1 MQATESDVSALYRAE
16 IRRVSENKTE
26 EANTIGSEER
36 QALML
41 QLGKLQAEN
50 KTLREFQQSAEARS
64 IGLQDTVARTQRS
77 PTNATRTAPL
87 ANTSDSGKDANSPLP
102 MSSVNSP
109 TAPSKTGSPPEST
122 TFPAGI
128 ASRRSPPELPPVSA
142 PVAAGFT
149 GSPTAM
155 QLSQNRAP
163 QPLSAS
169 TAEDW
174 VPAKIE
180 IDLDMPWD
188 EVTQDEE
195 AFIFQMRID
204 LADALMNGDKN
215 KIRVQELRI
224 GGKNSVVA
232 TVQIDPGV
240 CADGIT
246 PLEKARSLAKQ
257 AVDPHSVLR
266 RGVLT
271 SFTTAAHGIVL
282 VEEDRVTPSVVLE
295 VRVGHCRNIPQ
306 RDNGSGPETFV
317 VVHVNDADLGI
328 TEKHVGC
335 TPNFDQVFKGQV
347 MVQKGTMISL
357 SFHQQ
362 TAKGKDQML
371 GYVAVPLQRVIES
384 SSEEGWYDLRS
395 STDGLVQVSESMT
408 AAPQRSP
415 N

>member
-26 EANTIGSEER
+26 EANTTGSEER

-109 TAPSKTGSPPEST
+109 AAPSKTGSPPEST

-240 CADGIT
+240 C
-246 PLEKARSLAKQ
+246 
-257 AVDPHSVLR
+257 
-266 RGVLT
+266 
-271 SFTTAAHGIVL
+271 
-282 VEEDRVTPSVVLE
+282 
-295 VRVGHCRNIPQ
+295 
-306 RDNGSGPETFV
+306 
-317 VVHVNDADLGI
+317 
-328 TEKHVGC
+328 
-335 TPNFDQVFKGQV
+335 
-347 MVQKGTMISL
+347 
-357 SFHQQ
+357 
-362 TAKGKDQML
+362 
-371 GYVAVPLQRVIES
+371 
-384 SSEEGWYDLRS
+384 EGN
-395 STDGLVQVSESMT
+395 Q
-408 AAPQRSP
+408 